1 VTRSSLNQSFY
12 TQIFAAAA
20 GLKLSNQSLDG
31 YSWWWNPTNI
41 QNLRLNK
48 KGYDFVIK
56 IAKIQT
62 YEIILQQ
69 PLLSHHFIKLSR
81 LNLGP
86 YYLKGHN
93 KIILLDDKVAT
104 MLMLHAGDLGQ
115 YLENLQL

>member
-1 VTRSSLNQSFY
+1 MTRSSLNQSFY
-12 TQIFAAAA
+12 TKIFADAA
-20 GLKLSNQSLDG
+20 GLKLLDQNVDC
-31 YSWWWNPTNI
+31 YSWWWNPTTI

-48 KGYDFVIK
+48 KGYDFVKK

-62 YEIILQQ
+62 YEITLQQ
-69 PLLSHHFIKLSR
+69 PLLSHHLIKLSR

-104 MLMLHAGDLGQ
+104 MLMLHAGNLGQ